1 MHNHT
6 HLLVLICAVFSIQL
20 FTAPAVRAQ
29 TDAETKKA
37 RKLFKQG
44 LTLYRLSEFKTALQ
58 RFEAA
63 LRLKTRASIVL
74 NIAQCH
80 RKLNN
85 AEKALFYYKLY
96 LSRWA
101 QQHPNQRSPYEVEVN
116 KQIKLLEVRLVREA
130 DGALN
135 VISEPSGA
143 AIWIDGRVR
152 PGKTPAVLQKLA
164 KGEHGLELRKGDL
177 RYSGRVTVVGGKQT
191 EVRVVLARVLGALE
205 VTSSPA
211 GAEIRLGDK
220 VVGKTPRKLVGLP
233 LGQHTLELRRA
244 GYVSARRLVMIDGPE
259 LQRIALSLPRLATLA
274 VRSRP
279 AGATVVLDGKAVG
292 QAPARLELEPGQHT
306 VSLEAPGRQAVAR
319 EINAA
324 AGATVKLD
332 EALVLD
338 RAVQDQIDTRRSK
351 RIWAWS
357 TLSVGIAG
365 ALTSLALIAV
375 GTSWESNGSRDYE
388 EQTVQRAID
397 ESYDEMVAGRRM
409 ITGGI
414 VAGSVA
420 VVALGVSIF
429 QFVTAPA
436 APDAA
441 LRLGVGP
448 TQGGGAALQI
458 GGVY

>member
-1 MHNHT
+1 MRNHT
-6 HLLVLICAVFSIQL
+6 RLLVLVCAVFAAQA
-20 FTAPAVRAQ
+20 FAEPAVRAQ
-29 TDAETKKA
+29 NAAETKRA
-37 RKLFKQG
+37 RQLFKQG
-44 LTLYRLSEFKTALQ
+44 LTLYRLHEFKVALK

-63 LRLKTRASIVL
+63 LKLKTRASIVL

-85 AEKALFYYKLY
+85 AQKALFYYKLY

-101 QQHPNQRSPYEVEVN
+101 EQFPNRRSPYQVEVD
-116 KQIKLLEVRLVREA
+116 KQIKALGARLLREA
-130 DGALN
+130 DGALK
-135 VISEPSGA
+135 IFSEPPGA
-143 AIWIDGRVR
+143 EIWIDGRVR

-177 RYSGRVTVVGGKQT
+177 RYRGRVEVVGGTQT

-205 VTSSPA
+205 LTSSPA

-220 VVGKTPRKLVGLP
+220 VVGKTPHKLIGLT

-244 GYVSARRLVMIDGPE
+244 GHVPARRLVLIDGPE

-274 VRSRP
+274 VRSTP
-279 AGATVVLDGKAVG
+279 AGATVILDGKAVG
-292 QAPARLELEPGQHT
+292 QAPVRLEVEPGKHT
-306 VSLEAPGRQAVAR
+306 VSLKAPGRQALAR

-324 AGATVKLD
+324 AGATVQLD
-332 EALVLD
+332 EALVLN
-338 RAVQDQIDTRRSK
+338 RVVQLQIDTRRSK

-375 GTSWESNGSRDYE
+375 GISWDSNGSRYYE
-388 EQTVQRAID
+388 EQTVQRAMD
-397 ESYDEMVAGRRM
+397 EQYDEMVAGRRL

-420 VVALGVSIF
+420 VAALAVSIF

-448 TQGGGAALQI
+448 TQEGGAALQI